1 MTDVLPKLLA
11 TSVVRGSEKGQSHGG
26 VYLIDFESQQVEQK
40 IDWNTGDIDFSGR
53 GWDRGLR
60 GIEFTED
67 AIWIAASDELF
78 CYSTDFVQLASYRNE
93 YLRHCHEICRRDS
106 LLFLTST
113 GFDSILAFDLRKKE
127 FVWGLYVS
135 KNGTQWVGQPFDPR
149 NRGGP
154 AFVNS
159 YHLNMIRVDQDGICF
174 SGLNTQALLA
184 VSSDMAISEIC
195 NLPKGCHNA
204 MPHQGGILL
213 NDTAADAVRYA
224 SRDGKAV
231 VIGGRE
237 ERQSADVVE
246 MGVGEE
252 QVEGARRRHRVL
264 VRLRRRLLVARRPQ
278 RPRLLVALAPGVLH
292 EDPLALVPALD
303 GLVRV
308 EARRRALG
316 VDGHL
321 LLLLVAPGPVQG
333 LLALVAGPVAAHGVE
348 DALRVLD
355 ELVLGHE
362 AVAVV
367 EPRGRLREREGK
379 QIVLVFQKNARDLL
393 VVDDVRVLLVLLV
406 LGQAV
411 EVDRDCGCKRQPRA
425 DERQL

>member
-1 MTDVLPKLLA
+1 M
-11 TSVVRGSEKGQSHGG
+11 
-26 VYLIDFESQQVEQK
+26 
-40 IDWNTGDIDFSGR
+40 
-53 GWDRGLR
+53 R

-78 CYSTDFVQLASYRNE
+78 CYSTDFVRLASYRNE
-93 YLRHCHEICRRDS
+93 YLRHCHEICRRDN

-113 GFDSILAFDLRKKE
+113 CFDSILAFDLRKQE

-213 NDTAADAVRYA
+213 NDTAADSVRYA

-231 VIGGRE
+231 AVPVPKFPTSELEFQGIDDSR
-237 ERQSADVVE
+237 
-246 MGVGEE
+246 
-252 QVEGARRRHRVL
+252 
-264 VRLRRRLLVARRPQ
+264 VARQGFGRGLCVLNE
-278 RPRLLVALAPGVLH
+278 RLIAAGSSPSTVSII
-292 EDPLALVPALD
+292 DI
-303 GLVRV
+303 
-308 EARRRALG
+308 
-316 VDGHL
+316 VDGRSVTAVNLTMDIRNAIH
-321 LLLLVAPGPVQG
+321 G
-333 LLALVAGPVAAHGVE
+333 LEQWPTGWA
-348 DALRVLD
+348 
-355 ELVLGHE
+355 
-362 AVAVV
+362 
-367 EPRGRLREREGK
+367 
-379 QIVLVFQKNARDLL
+379 
-393 VVDDVRVLLVLLV
+393 
-406 LGQAV
+406 
-411 EVDRDCGCKRQPRA
+411 
-425 DERQL
+425 